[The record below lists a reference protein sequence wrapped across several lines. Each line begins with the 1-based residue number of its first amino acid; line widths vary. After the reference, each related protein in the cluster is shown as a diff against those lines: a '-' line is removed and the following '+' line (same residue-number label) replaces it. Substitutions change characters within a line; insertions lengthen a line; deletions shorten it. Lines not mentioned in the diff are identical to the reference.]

1 MELVQTTSYE
11 IKPAFSSLFSNFID
25 YLQASDATKQTYI
38 REIKQFMKYLAI
50 NEISEPQRIDIINYV
65 KYLNDKGL
73 KPTTVQNYI
82 IAVRQLFNWLE
93 VEYQHRNIAKGI
105 KGAKI
110 SRNHKKD
117 NFSMKQVASILRTI
131 DRSIETGAR
140 DYAIILLIV
149 TTAMRTVEIHR
160 ADIDD
165 IRHIDGKT
173 YLMVQGKGHSEKDTL
188 VTLTEVTYKAIQQY
202 LAFRHAPKTNEPL
215 FTSTSNYSRGSR
227 IATRTIS
234 GLLKARFKDAGI
246 DSPRLTAHSL
256 RHTGITEAYKAIKS
270 VGIADPLSEVQK
282 YARHASPAT
291 TQIYIHEEEQKNNLG
306 ASLVGAVLD
315 NALSDIA

>member
-1 MELVQTTSYE
+1 MDLVQTASKE
-11 IKPAFSSLFSNFID
+11 LKPSFSSLFSNFID
-25 YLQASDATKQTYI
+25 YLQASDATKQTYV
-38 REIKQFMKYLAI
+38 REIKQFMNYLAI

-93 VEYQHRNIAKGI
+93 VEYQYRNIAKGI

-110 SRNHKKD
+110 SKNHKKD
-117 NFSMKQVASILRTI
+117 NFSMKQVATILRTI
-131 DRSIETGAR
+131 DRTTEQGAR

-149 TTAMRTVEIHR
+149 TTAMRTIEIHR

-165 IRHIDGKT
+165 LRHIDGKT

-188 VTLTEVTYKAIQQY
+188 VMLTDVTYKAIQQY
-202 LAFRHAPKTNEPL
+202 LSFRSSYKTNDPL
-215 FTSTSNYSRGSR
+215 FTSTSNNSQGNRL
-227 IATRTIS
+227 ATRTIS
-234 GLLKARFKDAGI
+234 GLLKDRFKDAGI

-270 VGIADPLSEVQK
+270 AGIADPLSEVQK
-282 YARHASPAT
+282 YARHANPAT

-315 NALSDIA
+315 NALADIA